1 MPLPFIFVCMSDPGL
16 IDSSANTSAVRR
28 LWRYGPL
35 LLWLGFIFY
44 ASTSGFSADNTSRF
58 IRPFLRWL
66 FPSYGEPELDWLH
79 FLVRKAGHFFEYAL
93 LAFLAR
99 RAFITS
105 SRLSIRRWWFELS
118 LLLVVLYA
126 LFDEWHQ
133 SFEPT
138 RTGSIFDSLIDI
150 AGGLTVLL
158 IYKGFVRTERGG
170 SGSVAD
176 GPRNGTNVY

>member
-1 MPLPFIFVCMSDPGL
+1 MSDPEL
-16 IDSSANTSAVRR
+16 VDRPANASAVTR

-35 LLWLGFIFY
+35 LIWLGFIFY

-66 FPSYGEPELDWLH
+66 FPSYSEPELDWLH
-79 FLVRKAGHFFEYAL
+79 FLVRKAGHFFEYAV

-105 SRLSIRRWWFELS
+105 PRALIRRWWFELS
-118 LLLVVLYA
+118 LMLVVLYA

-138 RTGSIFDSLIDI
+138 RTGSVYDSLIDI

-158 IYKGFVRTERGG
+158 IYKGFVRNRAPS
-170 SGSVAD
+170 SGSRGHED
-176 GPRNGTNVY
+176 DTNAH